1 MEMNVER
8 GPKAQHGVLFNSITV
23 LTDLTFRVQI
33 FLHLPSQIGQ
43 GRCKGKPPHSLQV

>member
-1 MEMNVER
+1 MEMNEER
-8 GPKAQHGVLFNSITV
+8 GPKTQHGVLFNSITV